1 MANRKQQIKL
11 PIRIGQ
17 GFDIHKLVKNRK
29 LILGGVGIPNSKGSL
44 GHSDGDC
51 LVHAIIDS
59 LLGAANLD
67 DIGKHFPDNDK
78 KYKNINS
85 LFLLEKIKTLLIKN
99 HWEIINIDSTI
110 IIEEPKLGPF
120 REKMQKNIAR
130 TLDLDLNNISIK
142 FKTNEGQDSVGK
154 GESVIS
160 YATSLLCYLSYGTN
174 FA

>member
-17 GFDIHKLVKNRK
+17 GFDIHKLVKNRN
-29 LILGGVGIPNSKGSL
+29 LILGGVKISHNKGPL

-78 KYKNINS
+78 KYKGINS
-85 LFLLEKIKTLLIKN
+85 IILLKEVKKLLLN
-99 HWEIINIDSTI
+99 NNLRIINIDSTI
-110 IIEEPKLGPF
+110 IIEEPKLGNY
-120 REKMQKNIAR
+120 RDKMKENIASA
-130 TLDLDLNNISIK
+130 LDIPTSNISVK
-142 FKTNEGQDSVGK
+142 FKTNEGLDSVGK
-154 GESVIS
+154 GDAVIS
-160 YATSLLCYLSYGTN
+160 YATSLIYHI
-174 FA
+174 